1 MCVCVCVRV
10 LVCWSRK
17 GSLSEQL
24 IELSLLK
31 QLRKLGL
38 PDDPHG
44 HGYVRMS
51 CATGHAPHKH
61 PMGILHCL
69 ILHKNVYIERER
81 DSGTCTIKLNYM
93 ATLKC
98 TLTYLQI
105 YGTALNYS
113 LFVMISYR
121 FIAVWRMMIWQDI
134 ELIAQH

>member
-1 MCVCVCVRV
+1 MYMHYTQLPVVCRCICRTYILDQQFDVCVCVCVRV

-69 ILHKNVYIERER
+69 ILHKNVYI
-81 DSGTCTIKLNYM
+81 
-93 ATLKC
+93 
-98 TLTYLQI
+98 
-105 YGTALNYS
+105 
-113 LFVMISYR
+113 
-121 FIAVWRMMIWQDI
+121 
-134 ELIAQH
+134 